1 MNWLAWYKRNMAWW
15 RRPLF
20 FFKTCGVW
28 LYLIWE
34 RVGIAKGIDASG
46 QARDANFTMT
56 GSSSVGMELPVREL
70 LELCLAENGRRMS
83 GYDERLLRPTT
94 VPTLCDGS
102 APCCPRAEGG

>member
-1 MNWLAWYKRNMAWW
+1 VAASAV
-15 RRPLF
+15 

-46 QARDANFTMT
+46 EARDANFTMT

-70 LELCLAENGRRMS
+70 LELCLAENNCRMS
-83 GYDERLLRPTT
+83 GYDERLLRPTI
-94 VPTLCDGS
+94 VPTLVRWIRPLLP
-102 APCCPRAEGG
+102 AR